1 MQRFAHKHVLVTG
14 AGTGIGQA
22 IALRLVSEGAAVS
35 LAGRRREP
43 LEATRARIAAAGGR
57 AQVVPFDVAQRAA
70 VRAGV
75 EAAARGF
82 GPLHALVANAGIGG
96 PNQDGPQDRF
106 EELVRTNLLGSY
118 QSARAALEHLAPG
131 PGPRHLLFIA
141 SILARIGVGGYTGY
155 CASKAALLGL
165 TRSLAMEL
173 APEAIQVNALCP
185 GWVDTDMA
193 RQGIEGFAAATGQS
207 FEQAKA
213 SAMAQVPLGRM
224 ASPEEVAALAAYAL
238 SDEARGLTGQ
248 ALDLNGGA
256 WMG

>member
-14 AGTGIGQA
+14 AGTGIGRA
-22 IALRLVSEGAAVS
+22 IAQRLAREGAALS
-35 LAGRRREP
+35 LAGRRPEP
-43 LEATRARIAAAGGR
+43 LAETERLIRAAGGR
-57 AQVVPFDVAQRAA
+57 AQVLPFDVRELNA

-75 EAAARGF
+75 AQAARAF

-96 PNQDGPQDRF
+96 PNQAGPEDRF
-106 EELVRTNLLGSY
+106 AELVQTNLLGSY
-118 QSARAALEHLAPG
+118 HSARAALEHLAPG

-141 SILARIGVGGYTGY
+141 SILARIGVGGYSGY

-165 TRSLAMEL
+165 TRALAMEL
-173 APEAIQVNALCP
+173 APQAVQVNALCP
-185 GWVDTDMA
+185 GWVDTAMA

-207 FEQAKA
+207 FDQAKA
-213 SAMAQVPLGRM
+213 AAMSQVPLGRM

>member
-14 AGTGIGQA
+14 AGTGIGRA
-22 IALRLVSEGAAVS
+22 IAQRLASEGAAVS
-35 LAGRRREP
+35 LSGRRREP
-43 LEATRARIAAAGGR
+43 LEETRRLIAAAGGR
-57 AQVVPFDVAQRAA
+57 GQVVPFDVTDAAA
-70 VRAGV
+70 VCAGV
-75 EAAARGF
+75 AQAAQSF
-82 GPLHALVANAGIGG
+82 GGLHALVANAGIGG
-96 PNQDGPQDRF
+96 ANQAGPGDRF
-106 EELVRTNLLGSY
+106 EELVQTNLVGSY
-118 QSARAALEHLAPG
+118 RCARAALEHLASG
-131 PGPRHLLFIA
+131 PAPRHLLFIA
-141 SILARIGVGGYTGY
+141 SILARIGVGGYSGY

-173 APEAIQVNALCP
+173 APQAVQVNALCP
-185 GWVDTDMA
+185 GWVDTAMA

-213 SAMAQVPLGRM
+213 GAMSQVPLGRM

>member
-1 MQRFAHKHVLVTG
+1 MQRFLNKHVFVTG
-14 AGTGIGQA
+14 AGTGIGRA
-22 IALRLVSEGAAVS
+22 IAERLALEGASVS

-43 LEATRARIAAAGGR
+43 LEETAASLRKAGARV
-57 AQVVPFDVAQRAA
+57 QVVSLDVAQQAS
-70 VRAGV
+70 VEAGV
-75 EAAARGF
+75 LQARQAL

-96 PNQDGPQDRF
+96 PNQAGSGDRF
-106 EELVRTNLLGSY
+106 VELVQTNLIGSY
-118 QSARAALEHLAPG
+118 HSARAALQHLAPG
-131 PGPRHLLFIA
+131 PGPRHVLFIA
-141 SILARIGVGGYTGY
+141 SILARIGVPGYTGY

-173 APEAIQVNALCP
+173 APQGIQVNALCP
-185 GWVDTDMA
+185 GWVDTAMA
-193 RQGIEGFAAATGQS
+193 RQGIEGFAAATGQT

-213 SAMAQVPLGRM
+213 GAMAQVPLGQM
-224 ASPEEVAALAAYAL
+224 ASPAEVAALVAYAL

>member
-1 MQRFAHKHVLVTG
+1 
-14 AGTGIGQA
+14 
-22 IALRLVSEGAAVS
+22 
-35 LAGRRREP
+35 
-43 LEATRARIAAAGGR
+43 
-57 AQVVPFDVAQRAA
+57 
-70 VRAGV
+70 
-75 EAAARGF
+75 
-82 GPLHALVANAGIGG
+82 
-96 PNQDGPQDRF
+96 
-106 EELVRTNLLGSY
+106 
-118 QSARAALEHLAPG
+118 
-131 PGPRHLLFIA
+131 LLFIA